1 MYVFYF
7 CRTALNLITPVALW
21 LHWACSIRKKSRKR
35 FNFKQLVTDYC
46 RDEPFKKNCIM
57 YVFV

>member
-46 RDEPFKKNCIM
+46 RDEPLKKT
-57 YVFV
+57 V

>member
-7 CRTALNLITPVALW
+7 CYAALNLITSATLW
-21 LHWACSIRKKSRKR
+21 IHWAYSIRKKSRKR

-46 RDEPFKKNCIM
+46 RDEALKKT
-57 YVFV
+57 V